1 MATIT
6 FQGKPLHTSGE
17 LPKVG
22 SKALDFL
29 LVNSKLEDVSLATF
43 AGKKKGTKYSAKFG
57 YADLRSLGAR
67 I

>member
-43 AGKKKGTKYSAKFG
+43 AGKKRY
-57 YADLRSLGAR
+57 
-67 I
+67 